1 MKKIILVGLLLV
13 TMFLI
18 VGCAV
23 EKAVPQETFEEGSIE
38 EEMATEE
45 GEEEESTGLVGHG
58 FAASLSPGE
67 YITYLFDND
76 DVRNEGMENRPAAV
90 VGSGASITDGVIT
103 FDGTVNGFIAQTGI
117 NYFPYDAIS
126 VMLDI
131 KRTSAK
137 AVGLVS
143 YAVGNGGWSAN
154 EFLLWLGADG
164 RINVVVD
171 RNGKGVYQSGYLDT
185 NLPLN
190 EMHNLVV
197 TWQSSGGIVRAYVD
211 GVLAGEKTGV
221 ATGRHISE
229 LQGSLVLG
237 QDQDRKYPT
246 KLRGV
251 DGGFQASQAFVGE
264 MDNVRI
270 FNYVIDEDQMPG
282 RGGAEAEE
290 VAVDFIDTDRD
301 GTSDSEDTDDDNDGI
316 LDVDDNCPL
325 DSRNDIDRDGIC
337 GNEDNCNEISNGA
350 ADLATCLDLNYNRII
365 DEDEALLCNQIDS
378 DGDGLGDACDGC
390 PYAANADQRDID
402 GDGFGD
408 VCDNC
413 PDIFNNNNV
422 WPGTDCNNDGDM
434 DDEGEG
440 YMEQCDQDGD
450 GIGDECDVCP
460 LINNPGQE
468 DLDSDG
474 VGDRCDICR
483 LTSNPDQRDRDDD
496 GVGDRCD
503 NCRNTPNI
511 DQMDIDI
518 DGVGDTCDNCP
529 ERANPSQSDRDSDGV
544 GDTCDICR
552 SISDRNQLD
561 SDNDGPGDVCDN
573 CPGVYNP
580 LQEDDDGNGVGD
592 ACE

>member
-1 MKKIILVGLLLV
+1 MMKKIILVGLLLV

-290 VAVDFIDTDRD
+290 VAVDEVEKVYKEVYYLYKANKFEEVISKISKYVAKVPGSTLVPKFELLKAFAIGKYQDPQAYKIALDFVAVSYGSTEE
-301 GTSDSEDTDDDNDGI
+301 GKKAKAI
-316 LDVDDNCPL
+316 LK
-325 DSRNDIDRDGIC
+325 
-337 GNEDNCNEISNGA
+337 
-350 ADLATCLDLNYNRII
+350 
-365 DEDEALLCNQIDS
+365 
-378 DGDGLGDACDGC
+378 
-390 PYAANADQRDID
+390 
-402 GDGFGD
+402 
-408 VCDNC
+408 
-413 PDIFNNNNV
+413 
-422 WPGTDCNNDGDM
+422 
-434 DDEGEG
+434 
-440 YMEQCDQDGD
+440 
-450 GIGDECDVCP
+450 
-460 LINNPGQE
+460 
-468 DLDSDG
+468 
-474 VGDRCDICR
+474 
-483 LTSNPDQRDRDDD
+483 
-496 GVGDRCD
+496 
-503 NCRNTPNI
+503 
-511 DQMDIDI
+511 
-518 DGVGDTCDNCP
+518 
-529 ERANPSQSDRDSDGV
+529 
-544 GDTCDICR
+544 
-552 SISDRNQLD
+552 QL
-561 SDNDGPGDVCDN
+561 
-573 CPGVYNP
+573 
-580 LQEDDDGNGVGD
+580 EK
-592 ACE
+592 